1 MIRPS
6 TALTI
11 LAGSLALSGTS
22 IQGRA
27 IQGDPYLT
35 LRQAYAEG
43 DPAKAAS
50 AYAPEATYSEHY
62 PGTAPIIRVG
72 QPEIEQGFAK
82 LFEQLGKPAPGYPI
96 TINFR
101 FASRQQHGSASADT
115 GFYRLVVGKGAKA
128 QSYFGAFSTFVRGG
142 QFVADTSSSATIDDF
157 EGAAG
162 PVAYAPD
169 DEELAAAYYDRHI
182 GTYSDGRCAVVVTR
196 SAWRLFAYDE
206 CSGEWRGLNRVSGL
220 QWTAGASV
228 IDPAGKTPYTFDFAN
243 GNKLKI
249 GAATLRILNKRSAFK
264 LEPVTFGNNP
274 KLAGTLYVPENQTGK
289 RPAVVMLHGSGPQD
303 RNGYASIIALMAQR
317 LARSGMVV
325 LAFDKRGVGNSE
337 GRWDSAGFG
346 ELAGDAQL
354 AMRYLAA
361 RPEVDPNRI
370 GLAGSSQAGWVAA
383 KAIADGAKPA
393 FTMLVGA
400 AGSALSVEEQNIYN
414 SEILMRCAGLK
425 PSEIRLALDQQRA
438 FFAARRDPE
447 KASALASTSQ
457 RAQKL
462 PALRDWLF
470 PATPA
475 PTAEPRWYDVLDT
488 RFDPLPIW
496 AAYADKAYFLFGS
509 QDDST
514 PTAVATKRLN
524 SVAAAKVV
532 VLKDAQH
539 LGLKA
544 NSLCTN
550 IETRQAF
557 HPEFFPTLDR
567 WASEL

>member
-6 TALTI
+6 TVLMM
-11 LAGSLALSGTS
+11 LAGSLALSGTA
-22 IQGRA
+22 IHGQGT
-27 IQGDPYLT
+27 QDDPYLT
-35 LRQAYAEG
+35 LRQAYAQG

-50 AYAPEATYSEHY
+50 AYASEATYSEHY
-62 PGTAPIIRVG
+62 PGTTPIIRLG

-82 LFEQLGKPAPGYPI
+82 LFEQLGKPSAEYPI

-101 FASRQQHGSASADT
+101 FASRKASGNSSADT
-115 GFYRLVVGKGAKA
+115 GFYRLTVGKGAAA

-142 QFVADTSSSATIDDF
+142 QFVADTSSSATIEEF

-196 SAWRLFAYDE
+196 SAWRLFAYYE

-220 QWTAGASV
+220 QWTAGDTV
-228 IDPAGKTPYTFDFAN
+228 IDPAGTISYTFDLTD
-243 GNKLKI
+243 GGKLKI
-249 GAATLRILNKRSAFK
+249 GAATSRILTRQSAFK
-264 LEPVTFGNNP
+264 LEAVTFGDEP
-274 KLAGTLYVPENQTGK
+274 KLAGTLYIPENQTEK

-317 LARSGMVV
+317 LARSGVVV
-325 LAFDKRGVGNSE
+325 LAFDKRGVGNSD

-346 ELAGDAQL
+346 ELAADAQA
-354 AMRYLAA
+354 AMRYLAT

-400 AGSALSVEEQNIYN
+400 AGSALTVEEQNIYN
-414 SEILMRCAGLK
+414 SEILMQCAGLK
-425 PSEIRLALDQQRA
+425 PNEIRLALDQQKA

-447 KASALASTSQ
+447 KASVLASTSQ

-488 RFDPLPIW
+488 RFDPLPVW
-496 AAYADKAYFLFGS
+496 AAYPGKAYFLFGS

-514 PTAVATKRLN
+514 PTSLATKRLK
-524 SVAAAKVV
+524 SMAAAKVA
-532 VLKDAQH
+532 VLNDAQH

-557 HPEFFPTLDR
+557 HPDFFSTLDR
-567 WASEL
+567 WAKGL